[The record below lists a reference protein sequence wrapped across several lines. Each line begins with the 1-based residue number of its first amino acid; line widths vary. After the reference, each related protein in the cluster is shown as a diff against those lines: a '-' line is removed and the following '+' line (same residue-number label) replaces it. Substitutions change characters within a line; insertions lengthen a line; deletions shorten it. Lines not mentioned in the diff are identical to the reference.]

1 MHEPGR
7 RLSFLDRHLTWWI
20 LAAIVSGVLLGRFA
34 PQVPMMLGRLAVGD
48 TILPIAVGLIV
59 MMYPPLAKV
68 RYEELGGLARHA
80 RLVALSFGL
89 NWIVGP
95 ALMYALAIVFLPDRP
110 EYMLGLILVGIA
122 RCIAMVLVWNDL
134 ADGDREACAGLVAA
148 NSLFQIAAFA
158 PLAWFWA
165 KWMPERMG
173 LVGATLDIEM
183 ADIAT
188 TTAIYLGIP
197 FAAGFAS
204 RLLFVRAKGREW
216 YETRFAPAISPLTLV
231 ALLFT
236 IVAMFSLQGER
247 ILQAPLDAL
256 RIAAPLVLYFGLMYA
271 ASMWSARRVGAAYPQ
286 AATVSLTAASNNFEL
301 AIAVAIASF
310 GLQSGQAFAAVVGPL
325 VEVPVLLVLVK
336 LALRAKES
344 WRG

>member
-1 MHEPGR
+1 MTTLDR

-20 LAAIVSGVLLGRFA
+20 LLAIVGGVLLGRYA
-34 PQVPMMLGRLAVGD
+34 PGVPRALGELRVGD
-48 TILPIAVGLIV
+48 TIVPIAVGLVV

-68 RYEELGGLARHA
+68 RYEELGSLARHG

-89 NWIVGP
+89 NWVVGP
-95 ALMYALAIVFLPDRP
+95 ALMFALAIAFLPDQP
-110 EYMLGLILVGIA
+110 EYMLGLILVGLA

-148 NSLFQIAAFA
+148 NSLFQIVAFA

-165 KWMPERMG
+165 KWMPERLG
-173 LVGATLDIEM
+173 LAGASIDVGM

-197 FAAGFAS
+197 FAAGLAS
-204 RLLFVRAKGREW
+204 RLLLARLKGRQW
-216 YETRFAPAISPLTLV
+216 YETSFAPAISPLTLV

-247 ILQAPLDAL
+247 LLQAPLDAL
-256 RIAAPLVLYFGLMYA
+256 RIATPLVLYFGAMYA
-271 ASMWSARRVGAAYPQ
+271 ASMWSARRMGSGYPQ

-325 VEVPVLLVLVK
+325 VEVPVLLLLVK
-336 LALRAKES
+336 LALRAKGS